1 MGKGRNKQQFFAV
14 AQDRTRKLKE
24 ELTATNTKYNLLQQK
39 HNELK
44 RAHSVALKRIKVQ
57 AGIIAELE
65 EQLSLNQK
73 RGV

>member
-1 MGKGRNKQQFFAV
+1 MGKGKNRQQFFAV

-24 ELTATNTKYNLLQQK
+24 ELTAVNTKYNMLQQK

-44 RAHSVALKRIKVQ
+44 KAHSVALKRIQVQ

-65 EQLSLNQK
+65 DQLSHN
-73 RGV
+73 